1 MMSTSVRETGPRS
14 WKSIVG
20 SRLARGLLILL
31 PVGITFA
38 IVQFAF
44 DTLDGQLQPVIEEIF
59 GREVR
64 GLGFLV
70 ILLIA
75 FLVGAFG
82 PLAIIRLP
90 GRLLERGIRGLPI
103 AGGVY
108 SASKQ
113 IAEAM
118 NTTEGS
124 PGLRTVVRVEY
135 PRRGAWT
142 VGFLTKTVTMND
154 EEVMAVIYMPSTPLP
169 NTGWMVLRP
178 VEDVEIMDMSTQEA
192 MQFILTGG
200 IVAPD
205 RIACR
210 PITEA
215 DLNPGGEAGS

>member
-1 MMSTSVRETGPRS
+1 MSISVRETGPAS
-14 WKSIVG
+14 LKSVIG

-31 PVGITFA
+31 PIGVTFA
-38 IVQFAF
+38 IFQFAF
-44 DTLDGQLQPVIEEIF
+44 DTLDGQLQPVIEGIF
-59 GREVR
+59 GREIR

-75 FLVGAFG
+75 LLLGAFG
-82 PLAIIRLP
+82 PLAVIRYP

-103 AGGVY
+103 AGDVY

-113 IAEAM
+113 IAESMSAA
-118 NTTEGS
+118 EGS

-142 VGFLTKTVTMND
+142 VGFLTKTVTMHD
-154 EEVMAVIYMPSTPLP
+154 DEVMAVVYMPSTPLP
-169 NTGWMVLRP
+169 NTGWMVLLP

-200 IVAPD
+200 IVSPD
-205 RIACR
+205 SIACR

-215 DLNPGGEAGS
+215 DLNPGGEA

>member
-1 MMSTSVRETGPRS
+1 MSISVRETGPS
-14 WKSIVG
+14 SLKSVIG

-31 PVGITFA
+31 PVGVTFA
-38 IVQFAF
+38 IFQFAF
-44 DTLDGQLQPVIEEIF
+44 DTLDGQLQPVIEGIF
-59 GREVR
+59 GREIR

-75 FLVGAFG
+75 LLLGAFG
-82 PLAIIRLP
+82 PLAVIRYP

-103 AGGVY
+103 AGDVY

-113 IAEAM
+113 IAESMSAA
-118 NTTEGS
+118 EGS

-142 VGFLTKTVTMND
+142 VGFLTKTVTMHD
-154 EEVMAVIYMPSTPLP
+154 DEVMAVVYMPSTPLP
-169 NTGWMVLRP
+169 NTGWMVLLP

-200 IVAPD
+200 IVSPD

-210 PITEA
+210 PVTEA
-215 DLNPGGEAGS
+215 DLNPGGEA

>member
-1 MMSTSVRETGPRS
+1 MSISVGETGPS
-14 WKSIVG
+14 SLKSVIG

-31 PVGITFA
+31 PVGVTFA
-38 IVQFAF
+38 IFQFAF
-44 DTLDGQLQPVIEEIF
+44 DTLDGQLQPAIEGIF
-59 GREVR
+59 GREIR

-75 FLVGAFG
+75 LLLGAFG
-82 PLAIIRLP
+82 PLAVIRYP

-103 AGGVY
+103 AGDVY

-113 IAEAM
+113 IAESMSAA
-118 NTTEGS
+118 EGS

-142 VGFLTKTVTMND
+142 VGFLTKTVTMHD
-154 EEVMAVIYMPSTPLP
+154 DEVMAVVYMPSTPLP
-169 NTGWMVLRP
+169 NTGWMVLLP

-200 IVAPD
+200 IVSPD

-215 DLNPGGEAGS
+215 DLNPGGEA

>member
-1 MMSTSVRETGPRS
+1 MSISVRETGPS
-14 WKSIVG
+14 SLKSVIG

-31 PVGITFA
+31 PVGVTFA
-38 IVQFAF
+38 IFQFAF

-75 FLVGAFG
+75 LLLGAFG
-82 PLAIIRLP
+82 PLAVIRYP

-103 AGGVY
+103 AGDVY

-113 IAEAM
+113 IAESMSAA
-118 NTTEGS
+118 EGS

-142 VGFLTKTVTMND
+142 VGFLTKTVTMHD
-154 EEVMAVIYMPSTPLP
+154 DEVMAVVYMPSTPLP
-169 NTGWMVLRP
+169 NTGWMVLLP

-200 IVAPD
+200 IVSPD

-210 PITEA
+210 PVTEA
-215 DLNPGGEAGS
+215 DLNPGGEA